1 MEAAMRALVDIDEQ
15 QLKRLD
21 ELARRQQRPR
31 AAVIRQALREYVD
44 ARTAEG
50 AGEAFGL
57 WGNRVCDGLEYQ
69 ERVRAEW

>member
-1 MEAAMRALVDIDEQ
+1 MRALVDIDEQ

-21 ELARRQQRPR
+21 ELARRQQRSR

-44 ARTAEG
+44 ARTEEG

>member
-1 MEAAMRALVDIDEQ
+1 MRALVDIDEH

-21 ELARRQQRPR
+21 ELARRQQRSR
-31 AAVIRQALREYVD
+31 AAVIRQALREYVE
-44 ARTAEG
+44 ARTDEHAEN
-50 AGEAFGL
+50 AFGL